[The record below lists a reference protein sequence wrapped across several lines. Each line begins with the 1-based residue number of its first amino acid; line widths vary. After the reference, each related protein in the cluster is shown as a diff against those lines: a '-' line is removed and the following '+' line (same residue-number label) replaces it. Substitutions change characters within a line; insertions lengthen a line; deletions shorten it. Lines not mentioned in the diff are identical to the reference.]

1 MYDGELDGKT
11 WRFGT
16 SGWLYQSNK
25 LMYDLTTKSLWHA
38 LTGEPVIGPLARS
51 GLRLALLPVTTT
63 TWEEWRSAHPDT
75 RVLSV
80 NTGFRR
86 PYRHHTDPQSAY
98 YEYFGDPGL
107 MFPAF
112 QLDDRL
118 RPKDQVLALRSNGQ
132 SKAYLLDSL
141 ATAGVL
147 NDTFAGKDLV
157 IVAERYSRAA
167 RAYERGAHTFS
178 AGPSDRELVDESGGV
193 WQVRESGLVRNPPP
207 GARSGVDELA
217 RLPGHTAYWFGWRAF
232 YPETELYK

>member
-1 MYDGELDGKT
+1 
-11 WRFGT
+11 
-16 SGWLYQSNK
+16 
-25 LMYDLTTKSLWHA
+25 MYDLNTKSLWHA
-38 LTGEPVIGPLARS
+38 LTGEPVIGPLAHS
-51 GLRLALLPVTTT
+51 GLRLKVLPVTTT
-63 TWEEWRSAHPDT
+63 TWEEWRDAHPDT

-98 YEYFGDPGL
+98 YEYFADPGL

-141 ATAGVL
+141 ASTGVL
-147 NDTFAGKDLV
+147 NDTFAGQDLV
-157 IVAERYSRAA
+157 IVSERFSRAA
-167 RAYERGAHTFS
+167 RAYERGTHTFRKG
-178 AGPSDRELVDESGGV
+178 ASDRELVDERGNV
-193 WQVRESGLVRNPPP
+193 WQVRELGL
-207 GARSGVDELA
+207 AREGPAGTGPVEELA

-232 YPETELYK
+232 FPESELYK